1 MTGKR
6 HRRQGIASPS
16 SLLHAIARDLHVDVT
31 RRQRGSSWRTILDDS
46 FGPASASSR
55 VARSRSDPGRALLAR
70 MAGKGR
76 A

>member
-6 HRRQGIASPS
+6 YRRHGSASPS
-16 SLLHAIARDLHVDVT
+16 SLLDAIVHDLYARMT
-31 RRQRGSSWRTILDDS
+31 RRCRGSSWRTILDDS